1 MPKTE
6 AMPRGSELGQE
17 HSEPATGIEKSF
29 FQDLR
34 DRVDEIAATVREQL
48 RSLGAPN
55 HAEAEADALIN
66 EVVRDLEEIEHQPDA
81 SSLLRE
87 DAKGYSEASGFS
99 FSVLA
104 KHGVEPTYMQRDIRR
119 SIYTHPTESYTDK
132 RALLMKNAV
141 DRATTILTVVGANW
155 SACYADL
162 CPDRPRVI
170 GVDQNLDQIRYLDT
184 FITDDQQF
192 AKTLVRERA
201 PFVHMK
207 PLPYDPVLT
216 KTPKRR
222 GTLQQPFVDRKDPR
236 NQEFYRVRTLTAQ
249 MAREET

>member
-1 MPKTE
+1 
-6 AMPRGSELGQE
+6 
-17 HSEPATGIEKSF
+17 
-29 FQDLR
+29 
-34 DRVDEIAATVREQL
+34 
-48 RSLGAPN
+48 
-55 HAEAEADALIN
+55 
-66 EVVRDLEEIEHQPDA
+66 
-81 SSLLRE
+81 
-87 DAKGYSEASGFS
+87 
-99 FSVLA
+99 
-104 KHGVEPTYMQRDIRR
+104 
-119 SIYTHPTESYTDK
+119 
-132 RALLMKNAV
+132 MKNAV

-155 SACYADL
+155 PAFYADL

-216 KTPKRR
+216 KTPR
-222 GTLQQPFVDRKDPR
+222 GEALFSSRLLTAKILETK
-236 NQEFYRVRTLTAQ
+236 EFYRVRTLTAQ